1 MRVGT
6 VARRHLHVVHPL
18 RAQPVHLMGCNRLQ
32 IILLDAGSNSRR
44 DLVECGIDDGSTVF
58 QAHDLVFVLDC
69 PGILHDALAIGDG
82 VSFLEHCE
90 NDLRFH
96 DVDADAD
103 FLFVQFVIVEHHVE
117 VFEETFVALPFHR

>member
-1 MRVGT
+1 MYVPLFLRRLAATEAAIYAGVITVEHADDVHEYHVAGLDQAVRTQVRMRVGT

-58 QAHDLVFVLDC
+58 QAHDLVFVLDR
-69 PGILHDALAIGDG
+69 IF
-82 VSFLEHCE
+82 FLSS
-90 NDLRFH
+90 L
-96 DVDADAD
+96 
-103 FLFVQFVIVEHHVE
+103 
-117 VFEETFVALPFHR
+117 